1 MTENTKNEIT
11 TFVNE
16 EFGEIRTIPING
28 EMWFVGKDV
37 AEALKYSD
45 TYGAL
50 KKHVDDEDKQ
60 NCQNDSFETPRGMT
74 VINESGLYSLI
85 FSSKLKEAKRFKHWV
100 TSEVLPSI
108 RKTGGYVQH
117 GREMEFYQKLHDDI
131 MNELNTY
138 RQDFPLMQKQVK
150 FLTKRAYREPD
161 LKNINTWKKYNSEP
175 LMIKLAELMGMEHNE
190 KLYGL
195 VYARMQK
202 DFGFYSITAIKNFRN
217 EYFLDDSEKVSPI
230 NVIADNPLYQSE
242 FIRTVNKMIRECQS
256 VTTLQ
261 TTPNSVPAPL
271 DKFDAAIRPLIEL
284 RKDKTAHGA
293 NTLGLV
299 YDRMHSKQSWA
310 VMRGK
315 NKCSNKKQLIMKKDS
330 EYDLFCKTVNEMI
343 KEFE

>member
-1 MTENTKNEIT
+1 MSENIKNEIT

-217 EYFLDDSEKVSPI
+217 EYFLDDNVKVPTI

-242 FIRTVNKMIRECQS
+242 FIRTVNKMIREHQS
-256 VTTLQ
+256 VTTL
-261 TTPNSVPAPL
+261 SVDKPL
-271 DKFDAAIRPLIEL
+271 DKFDAAVCPLIAL
-284 RKDKTAHGA
+284 RKDKSAKGA
-293 NTLGLV
+293 MTLKEV
-299 YDRMHSKQSWA
+299 YKKMHSKQSWA

-315 NKCSNKKQLIMKKDS
+315 NKCNTNKQLIMKKDS

-343 KEFE
+343 KEFK

>member
-1 MTENTKNEIT
+1 MAENIKNEIT

-108 RKTGGYVQH
+108 RKTGGYIQQ
-117 GREMEFYQKLHDDI
+117 GREIEFYQKLHDDI

-138 RQDFPLMQKQVK
+138 RQDFPILQKQVK

-161 LKNINTWKKYNSEP
+161 MKNINTWKKHNSEP
-175 LMIKLAELMGMEHNE
+175 LMINLAELMGMEHNE

-202 DFGFYSITAIKNFRN
+202 DFGFYSITAIKSFRN
-217 EYFLDDSEKVSPI
+217 EYFLDDSEKVSTI

-256 VTTLQ
+256 VTTLS
-261 TTPNSVPAPL
+261 TDKPL

-299 YDRMHSKQSWA
+299 YDRMHSKHSWA
-310 VMRGK
+310 VMKGK
-315 NKCSNKKQLIMKKDS
+315 NKCNTNKQLIMKKDS
-330 EYDLFCKTVNEMI
+330 EYDLFCKIVNEMM
-343 KEFE
+343 KED